1 MGQTS
6 GILAFI
12 VIVSFAIGILL
23 MAVAEH
29 VDGVFLTGLALFLL
43 GTMIL
48 VVSMIW
54 SSAGWMEKQTRK
66 YFD

>member
-6 GILAFI
+6 KILSWI
-12 VIVSFAIGILL
+12 VILSFVLGILL
-23 MAVAEH
+23 MAVSSGI
-29 VDGVFLTGLALFLL
+29 DMIFYTGLSLFLL
-43 GTMIL
+43 GIVIL

-54 SSAGWMEKQTRK
+54 SAAGWMDKQTRK